1 LKNIFITGA
10 SSYLGEN
17 LVDKLSNHNVY
28 ALTNKKPIRKSKNLT
43 PVKLKLDQL
52 NSFFIDNKIST
63 VIHLA
68 SNSKS
73 KGEEN
78 IKNLIDV
85 NVVLG
90 NKILISTR
98 NSPVNKIITSS
109 SYLQNVTETP
119 TNIYSI
125 TKQIFE
131 DLLRNFSEKNGI
143 RGCSIQFGDIYGEN
157 DSRNKLIPYLLTH
170 ENSEYVKLNSDGMG
184 CFSPINISDA
194 TDLIIDEIESSKKLE
209 FEVKIGFTK
218 IITVKSFID
227 KFVSIRK
234 KNFIPLFN
242 ETKVSKVVANNFI
255 GQYFLPKI
263 NLQEGLKNL

>member
-1 LKNIFITGA
+1 MKNIFITGA

-119 TNIYSI
+119 KNIYSI

-242 ETKVSKVVANNFI
+242 ETKVSKVVANNFT